1 MCEDCPEGQSSFC
14 GCGSES
20 TLNRYSALMLPGIS
34 MRRTEFFS
42 YLRTNGSLSR
52 KYRVWRDE
60 TFLYC
65 EMRTELVGTET
76 GIEDKLSSL

>member
-1 MCEDCPEGQSSFC
+1 MRLRFGVNFEQIFRAYVTRDIYEED
-14 GCGSES
+14 
-20 TLNRYSALMLPGIS
+20 RA
-34 MRRTEFFS
+34 FFLELANLQDMIS